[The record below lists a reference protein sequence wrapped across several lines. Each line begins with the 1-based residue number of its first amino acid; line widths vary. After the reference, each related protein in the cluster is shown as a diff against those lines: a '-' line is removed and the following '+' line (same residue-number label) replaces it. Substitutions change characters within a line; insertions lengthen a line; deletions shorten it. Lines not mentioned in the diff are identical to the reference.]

1 MRIRERKAY
10 EEEIDR
16 LKKNVDAEKQI
27 VRDYYEQKI
36 KDLRDKHD
44 AELQMS
50 SKQSSDLTEQIRA
63 QIRGENEEKLKEM
76 EKDLKER
83 FLRERNLEM
92 QNLVEKLSEE
102 GYQIEVKLKAEFKN
116 KERELE
122 RVYQDKIQALEY

>member
-1 MRIRERKAY
+1 MRMRERKAY

-16 LKKNVDAEKQI
+16 LKKNVDAEKQT

-102 GYQIEVKLKAEFKN
+102 GYQIEVKLKAEFKQ

>member
-16 LKKNVDAEKQI
+16 LKKNVDAEKQT